1 MSHEAALSSMA
12 RGRWVRLRFAAF
24 HTALILA
31 AARPIEGEGEWRRC
45 DVRAG
50 VRQISILALG
60 GSC

>member
-1 MSHEAALSSMA
+1 MA

-31 AARPIEGEGEWRRC
+31 AARPIEGECEWRCC
-45 DVRAG
+45 DVCAG

-60 GSC
+60 GDS